1 MTTAVTKEKLKIKPK
16 VSKKRRPLLI
26 PKYNVILLND
36 ETHTYDYVIEMLQ
49 KLFQHS
55 YETAFLMACEVD
67 TFGRVIVFTTH
78 KERAEFKRDQI
89 LSFGPDYRMSI
100 SKSSM
105 QAIIEPA
112 ASEE

>member
-1 MTTAVTKEKLKIKPK
+1 MPTVIKEKSRTKPK
-16 VSKKRRPLLI
+16 AEKKKKTLLI
-26 PKYNVILLND
+26 PQYNVVLLND

-55 YETAFLMACEVD
+55 YEMAFLMACEVD

-89 LSFGPDYRMSI
+89 RSFGPDHRMSI

-105 QAIIEPA
+105 QAIIEPVGKP
-112 ASEE
+112 E